1 MRCIPDMNFAPQC
14 SLRAK
19 NLVTRIT
26 EAGQDVAVAVGL
38 AVDVAL

>member
-1 MRCIPDMNFAPQC
+1 MRCIPDMNIATEC

-19 NLVTRIT
+19 NPVTRIT
-26 EAGQDVAVAVGL
+26 EARQDVAMAVGL

>member
-1 MRCIPDMNFAPQC
+1 MLYADINFAPER

-19 NLVTRIT
+19 NPVTRIT
-26 EAGQDVAVAVGL
+26 EARQDVAVAVGL